1 MEISE
6 LPDYAALQQIAKALW
21 KQGKTRGAAVLVGAG
36 FSRNAQ
42 LLHTGGNYPPLWS
55 ELASEMQLRLD
66 PTVKGWKDP
75 LRLAEEF
82 RVVLG
87 EPALEGLIRDLV
99 TDEEWVPGKLHKRLV
114 ELPWVDIL
122 TTNWDTL
129 LERAASSVIGQAY
142 ETVRSLED
150 IATTRA
156 PRIVKLHGSLPSNRP
171 FILSEEDYRTYPK
184 LFAPF
189 VNLVQQVFSLLDAGL
204 LRCARVP
211 QDVIDLVLLCP
222 TAVRAGHLL
231 TRNKRPHGML
241 LLAHKSTR
249 LQLIMYP
256 LIDLAART
264 VVGRNDECSA
274 GRLGI
279 LPRNGRNA
287 FLVSL
292 YLMHTALLVKAFDC
306 GSNLAAR

>member
-21 KQGKTRGAAVLVGAG
+21 KQGRTRGAAVLVGAG

-42 LLHTGGNYPPLWS
+42 LLHSGGNYPPLWS

-87 EPALEGLIRDLV
+87 EPALEGLIRDMV

-171 FILSEEDYRTYPK
+171 FILSEEDYRTYPR

-189 VNLVQQVFSLLDAGL
+189 VNLGRVNTSEGL
-204 LRCARVP
+204 RR
-211 QDVIDLVLLCP
+211 
-222 TAVRAGHLL
+222 
-231 TRNKRPHGML
+231 
-241 LLAHKSTR
+241 
-249 LQLIMYP
+249 
-256 LIDLAART
+256 
-264 VVGRNDECSA
+264 
-274 GRLGI
+274 
-279 LPRNGRNA
+279 
-287 FLVSL
+287 
-292 YLMHTALLVKAFDC
+292 
-306 GSNLAAR
+306 

>member
-42 LLHTGGNYPPLWS
+42 LLHTDGSYPPLWS

-66 PTVKGWKDP
+66 PTVKGWRDP

-99 TDEEWVPGKLHKRLV
+99 TDDEWAPGKLHKQLV

-129 LERAASSVIGQAY
+129 LERAAVSVIGQAY
-142 ETVRSLED
+142 ETVRS
-150 IATTRA
+150 
-156 PRIVKLHGSLPSNRP
+156 
-171 FILSEEDYRTYPK
+171 
-184 LFAPF
+184 
-189 VNLVQQVFSLLDAGL
+189 
-204 LRCARVP
+204 
-211 QDVIDLVLLCP
+211 
-222 TAVRAGHLL
+222 
-231 TRNKRPHGML
+231 
-241 LLAHKSTR
+241 
-249 LQLIMYP
+249 
-256 LIDLAART
+256 
-264 VVGRNDECSA
+264 
-274 GRLGI
+274 
-279 LPRNGRNA
+279 
-287 FLVSL
+287 
-292 YLMHTALLVKAFDC
+292 
-306 GSNLAAR
+306 